1 MLSIIFCQVKKWME
15 AQNQWQTVREVPRTH
30 GMIFLYRVFAWVLEL
45 KIIGQK
51 AYQHICLFI
60 KLLESRAYK
69 TNKYRS
75 RQKRDFVATTNPNI
89 LLHSETCLHTIE
101 CVAGSDPGKPGLCK
115 KRDVITGDDNEVRL
129 ELPNLVLCWK
139 QFIDN

>member
-1 MLSIIFCQVKKWME
+1 
-15 AQNQWQTVREVPRTH
+15 
-30 GMIFLYRVFAWVLEL
+30 MIFLYRVFAWILEL

-60 KLLESRAYK
+60 KLVESRAYK
-69 TNKYRS
+69 TNKYWS

-89 LLHSETCLHTIE
+89 LLHSEICLHTIE

-115 KRDVITGDDNEVRL
+115 KRDSITGDDNEVRL
-129 ELPNLVLCWK
+129 EFPNLVLCWK